1 VASAGGIR
9 AGRAYVELTAD
20 DSKLAAGLRSAQRK
34 LQAFGA
40 SVRSI
45 GTQVAAAGAAILVP
59 LALMTKRFAETG
71 DALTEM
77 AQRTGVPVQ
86 TLSELG
92 YAAGLSGASL
102 EEVEASV
109 RILQKRLGDLG
120 GDAPAAIEALA
131 ALGLK
136 ADDLAAAGPAG
147 AVQAVAAALA
157 AISDP
162 GKRAALAVSVLGE
175 AGARLAPIAGDAK
188 RLGAALVAVGAPT
201 LGRAAPGVAAG
212 PPQTTAGAAP
222 DASALTTAQGALAGL
237 TRTLSSVLGAS
248 DQTRA
253 AFDGLGLSADRL
265 KALTPEQQFLAV
277 ATALRRIP
285 DPTARAAAAMA
296 VLGKSGTKLLPVIE
310 DIDALRSEARQLGA
324 SMTAG
329 QAAAAGA
336 LADAWDRVTA
346 TVGGLTTAIGSAL
359 APLLLNVAQ
368 VVTTFLVGLREWIDR
383 NQGLV
388 VGLLGLGTVLGG
400 VGLGLVAL
408 GVTASAVGTGLGVLA
423 SIASGT
429 SAVFV
434 FLGGVLGSLLTPMAA
449 VIAGV
454 VALGAVIVTQT
465 QTGQQALGMLGA
477 GFQTL
482 QDDAVAAW
490 GGIADALA
498 AGDIGLAAK
507 VAWATLKLEW
517 ERGTSFLL
525 NFWDAAIAG
534 FAKIFATTWFGIQE
548 VFWTVVNSIADA
560 WDSVISGITKLW
572 NNAVGS
578 IASKLASLL
587 ELLGIADQGLTL
599 TVEQQ
604 TNSDNQAVD
613 NRRAQRSQTRDQG
626 VAALEAD
633 RQSVLQG
640 ISQDL
645 TDKLTQRDGGVDKA
659 RAELDSALAEA
670 RQQRTKVSERVSGK
684 GGVNPPTPDPTA
696 GDLPDLSALTDQ
708 LARMPE
714 TLDVAAQ
721 KLDVT
726 GSFNSAAIGQLGV
739 GDSTSERTAK
749 ASEETAKNTQKLLR
763 AADDGQLVFG

>member
-1 VASAGGIR
+1 MASAGGIR

-40 SVRSI
+40 SVRNL

-102 EEVEASV
+102 DDVEASV

-120 GDAPAAIEALA
+120 ADAPAAIEALA

-136 ADDLAAAGPAG
+136 AEDLAAAGPAG

-157 AISDP
+157 GIADP

-175 AGARLAPIAGDAK
+175 AGARLAVIAGDTK
-188 RLGAALVAVGAPT
+188 RLGAALAAVGAPT
-201 LGRAAPGVAAG
+201 VGRAAPAAAG
-212 PPQTTAGAAP
+212 SPPPAAVPAP
-222 DASALTTAQGALAGL
+222 DASALTTAQGALSGL
-237 TRTLSSVLGAS
+237 TKTLSSVLGAS

-277 ATALRRIP
+277 AAALRRIP

-296 VLGKSGTKLLPVIE
+296 VLGKSGTKLLPVIQ
-310 DIDALRSEARQLGA
+310 DLDALRSEARQLGA

-346 TVGGLTTAIGSAL
+346 TVGGLATAIGSAL

-507 VAWATLKLEW
+507 VAWVTLKLEW

-613 NRRAQRSQTRDQG
+613 NRRAQRSQTRDQN

-739 GDSTSERTAK
+739 GDSTGERTAK

>member
-34 LQAFGA
+34 LQAFGS
-40 SVRSI
+40 SVRNI
-45 GTQVAAAGAAILVP
+45 GTQVAAAGAAILAP

-92 YAAGLSGASL
+92 YAAGLSGSSL
-102 EEVEASV
+102 EDVEASV

-120 GDAPAAIEALA
+120 ADAPAAIEALA

-157 AISDP
+157 GIADP
-162 GKRAALAVSVLGE
+162 GKRAALAVSVLGS
-175 AGARLAPIAGDAK
+175 AGAQLAPIAGDAK
-188 RLGAALVAVGAPT
+188 RLGAALAAVGAPST
-201 LGRAAPGVAAG
+201 GRAAAAPGS
-212 PPQTTAGAAP
+212 PQPTAVTAP
-222 DASALTTAQGALAGL
+222 DAGALTTAQGALVGL

-277 ATALRRIP
+277 AAALRRIP

-296 VLGKSGTKLLPVIE
+296 VLGKSGTKLLPVIQ
-310 DIDALRSEARQLGA
+310 DLDALRSEARRLGA

-329 QAAAAGA
+329 QAEAAGA
-336 LADAWDRVTA
+336 LADAWDRVTS
-346 TVGGLTTAIGSAL
+346 TVGGLATAIGSAL
-359 APLLLNVAQ
+359 APVLLRVAQ
-368 VVTTFLVGLREWIDR
+368 AVTTFMVGLREWIDR

-408 GVTASAVGTGLGVLA
+408 GITASAVGTGLGVLA
-423 SIASGT
+423 SIASAA

-454 VALGAVIVTQT
+454 VALGVVIVTQT
-465 QTGQQALGMLGA
+465 QTGQQALGMLSA

-482 QDDAVAAW
+482 EGDAVAAW

-507 VAWATLKLEW
+507 IVWTTLKLEW

-560 WDSVISGITKLW
+560 WDSVIGGITKLW
-572 NNAVGS
+572 NNAVGA

-587 ELLGIADQGLTL
+587 ELLGMADQGLTL

-604 TNSDNQAVD
+604 TTSDNHAVD
-613 NRRAQRSQTRDQG
+613 DRHAQRSQARDQS
-626 VAALEAD
+626 VASLEAD

-640 ISQDL
+640 ITQDL
-645 TDKLTQRDGGVDKA
+645 TDKLTERDGGVDKA

-670 RQQRTKVSERVSGK
+670 RQQRTKVNDRMSGK
-684 GGVNPPTPDPTA
+684 GEANSPTPDASATE
-696 GDLPDLSALTDQ
+696 LPDLSALTDQ

-739 GDSTSERTAK
+739 GDSAGERTAK

-763 AADDGQLVFG
+763 AAEDGQQVFG

>member
-1 VASAGGIR
+1 MASAGGIR

-34 LQAFGA
+34 LQAFGS

-45 GTQVAAAGAAILVP
+45 GTQVAAAGAAILAP
-59 LALMTKRFAETG
+59 LALMTKRFADTG

-92 YAAGLSGASL
+92 YAAGLSGSSL
-102 EEVEASV
+102 EDVEASV

-120 GDAPAAIEALA
+120 ADAPAATEALA

-157 AISDP
+157 GIADP
-162 GKRAALAVSVLGE
+162 GKRAALAVSVLGT
-175 AGARLAPIAGDAK
+175 AGAQLAPIAGDAK
-188 RLGAALVAVGAPT
+188 RLGAALAAVGAPSS
-201 LGRAAPGVAAG
+201 GRAAPAAG
-212 PPQTTAGAAP
+212 SPQPTAVAAP
-222 DASALTTAQGALAGL
+222 DASALTSAQGALAGL

-277 ATALRRIP
+277 AAALRRIP

-296 VLGKSGTKLLPVIE
+296 VLGKSGTKLLPVIQ
-310 DIDALRSEARQLGA
+310 DLDALRAEARRLGA

-329 QAAAAGA
+329 QAEAAGA

-346 TVGGLTTAIGSAL
+346 TVGGLATAIGSAL
-359 APLLLNVAQ
+359 APLLLRIAQ
-368 VVTTFLVGLREWIDR
+368 AVTTFLVGLREWIDR

-408 GVTASAVGTGLGVLA
+408 GITASAVGTGLGVLA
-423 SIASGT
+423 SIASAAG
-429 SAVFV
+429 AVFT
-434 FLGGVLGSLLTPMAA
+434 FLGGILGSLLTPMAA
-449 VIAGV
+449 MIAGV
-454 VALGAVIVTQT
+454 TVLGAVIVTQT
-465 QTGQQALGMLGA
+465 QSGQAALGLLGD

-482 QDDAVAAW
+482 KDDAVDAW

-507 VAWATLKLEW
+507 IVWATLKLEW

-525 NFWDAAIAG
+525 NIWDTSIAG
-534 FAKIFATTWFGIQE
+534 LAQLFATTWFGIQE

-560 WDSVISGITKLW
+560 WDSLVGGITKLW
-572 NNAVGS
+572 NNAVGA
-578 IASKLASLL
+578 IAGKLASLL
-587 ELLGIADQGLTL
+587 ELLGIADEGLTL

-604 TNSDNQAVD
+604 TTSDNQAVD
-613 NRRAQRSQTRDQG
+613 DRRAQRSQARDQG
-626 VAALEAD
+626 VASLEAD

-640 ISQDL
+640 ITQDL
-645 TDKLTQRDGGVDKA
+645 TDKLTERDGGVDKA

-670 RQQRTKVSERVSGK
+670 RQQRTKVNERMSGT
-684 GGVNPPTPDPTA
+684 GDANLPTPDASTT
-696 GDLPDLSALTDQ
+696 DLPDLSALTDQ

-763 AADDGQLVFG
+763 AAEDGQLVFG

>member
-1 VASAGGIR
+1 MASAGGIR

-34 LQAFGA
+34 LQAFGS
-40 SVRSI
+40 SVRNI

-92 YAAGLSGASL
+92 YAAGLSGSSL
-102 EEVEASV
+102 DDVEASV

-120 GDAPAAIEALA
+120 ADAPAAIEALA

-157 AISDP
+157 GIADP
-162 GKRAALAVSVLGE
+162 GKRAALAVSVLGS
-175 AGARLAPIAGDAK
+175 AGAQLAPIAGDAK
-188 RLGAALVAVGAPT
+188 RLGAALAAVGAPST
-201 LGRAAPGVAAG
+201 SRATPAPGS
-212 PPQTTAGAAP
+212 PQPTSVAAP

-277 ATALRRIP
+277 AAALRRIP

-296 VLGKSGTKLLPVIE
+296 VLGKSGTKLLPVIQ
-310 DIDALRSEARQLGA
+310 DLDALRTEARRLGA

-329 QAAAAGA
+329 QAEAAGA

-346 TVGGLTTAIGSAL
+346 TVGGLATAIGSAL
-359 APLLLNVAQ
+359 APVLLRVAQ
-368 VVTTFLVGLREWIDR
+368 AVTTFMVGLREWIDR

-408 GVTASAVGTGLGVLA
+408 GITASAVGTGLGVLA
-423 SIASGT
+423 SIASAA

-454 VALGAVIVTQT
+454 VALGVVIVTQT
-465 QTGQQALGMLGA
+465 QTGQQALGMLSA

-482 QDDAVAAW
+482 EGDAVAAW

-507 VAWATLKLEW
+507 IVWTTLKLEW

-560 WDSVISGITKLW
+560 WDSVIGGITKLW
-572 NNAVGS
+572 NNAVGA

-587 ELLGIADQGLTL
+587 ELLGMADQGLTL

-604 TNSDNQAVD
+604 TTSDNQAVD
-613 NRRAQRSQTRDQG
+613 DHRAQRSQARDQG
-626 VAALEAD
+626 VASLEAD

-645 TDKLTQRDGGVDKA
+645 TDKLTERDGGVDKA
-659 RAELDSALAEA
+659 RAELDSALAET
-670 RQQRTKVSERVSGK
+670 RQQRTKVNDRMSGK
-684 GGVNPPTPDPTA
+684 GDANPPTPDASATE
-696 GDLPDLSALTDQ
+696 LPDLSALTDQ

-714 TLDVAAQ
+714 TLDIAAQ

-739 GDSTSERTAK
+739 GDSAGERTAK

-763 AADDGQLVFG
+763 AAEDGQLVFG